1 MNKRRHYIFK
11 KMDKKT
17 DRQGTES
24 DPCRLRVREQI
35 YQNIVLKN
43 SKNLLKNTHSC
54 VTVNVL
60 KYVRTAFLY
69 NMYVWLLLQN
79 QQLEYCV
86 NQLNTITFDIW
97 YKRAPLNLSGNTFP
111 RPTALSC
118 GRGLLTPVPGPFPV
132 YGSRSNYFFTAPNNE
147 ITFSRLL
154 SIKNYLFTTPNNGIT
169 ISRPPSIKS
178 SNNNSMPCLFLV
190 F

>member
-1 MNKRRHYIFK
+1 METFLK
-11 KMDKKT
+11 KCLC
-17 DRQGTES
+17 S
-24 DPCRLRVREQI
+24 
-35 YQNIVLKN
+35 
-43 SKNLLKNTHSC
+43 SC

-79 QQLEYCV
+79 YQLEYCV
-86 NQLNTITFDIW
+86 NQLNTITSDIW
-97 YKRAPLNLSGNTFP
+97 YKRAPLNLSGITFP
-111 RPTALSC
+111 RSTAPSC
-118 GRGLLTPVPGPFPV
+118 GRGPLTPVPGPFPV

-154 SIKNYLFTTPNNGIT
+154 IIKNYLFTTPNNGIT

-178 SNNNSMPCLFLV
+178 SNNNSLPCLFLL